1 MKKHLIAAAVAAAV
15 AVPAVAQVTVS
26 GNLDTGYATSKLTS
40 GGDSVKFTRTGNA
53 SAMSTSTIAFSGSED
68 LGGGLKAS
76 FFVNNSL
83 STNTGALGARDT
95 WVQVEGGF
103 GGIKIGRFTPAAE
116 ATIGGFA
123 VSGTVNMPGSV
134 DFVFGG
140 STYGGTPT
148 AGTGS
153 TLDMRTGSGIATGIN
168 EIGRQ
173 AGNIQYT
180 SPSFSGFKVTIGHIK
195 SKAEATAV
203 IAKTGSGLG
212 AATVSG
218 KSELTQ
224 TDAALT
230 YSAGPLSLG
239 VTAAQQDMQ
248 GSASTATTKDEAD
261 FQAVGAS
268 YKLAAAT
275 LRYAYIE
282 REDTVDGALAFDTEI
297 HSFGVTVPLGAVSLF
312 AGYVDSDMAYAT
324 TADNEEGKGYQVGVV
339 YSLSKR
345 TNAYVMTGKDEFKVK
360 STGVKTKADG
370 FAIGL
375 RHSF

>member
-1 MKKHLIAAAVAAAV
+1 MKKHLIAAAVTAAV
-15 AVPAVAQVTVS
+15 AVPAVGQVTVS

-53 SAMSTSTIAFSGSED
+53 SAMSTSTIAFGGTED

-83 STNTGALGARDT
+83 STLTGALGARDT
-95 WVQVEGGF
+95 WVQLEGGF

-116 ATIGGFA
+116 QTIGSFA
-123 VSGTVNMPGSV
+123 VSGTTNMPGSV
-134 DFVFGG
+134 DFIFGG

-148 AGTGS
+148 AGTAT

-180 SPSFSGFKVTIGHIK
+180 SPAFSGFKVTIGHIK
-195 SKAEATAV
+195 TKTEATAV
-203 IAKTGSGLG
+203 ITAADSGLG
-212 AATVSG
+212 ASTVSG
-218 KSELTQ
+218 KSDLTQ
-224 TDAALT
+224 TDVALT
-230 YSAGPLSLG
+230 YSAGPLSFG
-239 VTAAQQDMQ
+239 VTAAKQDMQ
-248 GSASTATTKDEAD
+248 GSATAITNKDEAD
-261 FQAVGAS
+261 FQAVGAA
-268 YKLAAAT
+268 YNLGPTT

-282 REDTVDGALAFDTEI
+282 RKDTVDGALAFDTEI

-324 TADNEEGKGYQVGVV
+324 TANNEEGKGYQLGAV

-345 TNAYVMTGKDEFKVK
+345 TNAYIMSGKDEFKVK

-370 FAIGL
+370 FAIGV